1 MSADALARTP
11 QELAEAAR
19 VENERLGPLAAEK
32 AKAFESLTLVQLYAL
47 WVEVMGRRG
56 EWPSLDDFKV
66 EVMAIYR
73 AIGSKAGERVEALR
87 AGGFELGE
95 PMQ

>member
-1 MSADALARTP
+1 MRPRGWSRSGWGRWQP
-11 QELAEAAR
+11 KR
-19 VENERLGPLAAEK
+19 
-32 AKAFESLTLVQLYAL
+32 AKAFEGMTLEQLYAR
-47 WVEVMGRRG
+47 WAEVMGPGG
-56 EWPSLDDFKV
+56 EWASLDDFTV

-87 AGGFELGE
+87 AGGFDVIE